1 MTALIRNL
9 LVAAALCAAF
19 GATAEAHAG
28 YLSASELRRLFPGQ
42 FEAVWK
48 GSLSLS
54 LVASANGK
62 LAGRTWFASD
72 KGTWSLRGNVLCIT
86 FGGWS
91 KAKCGPVRE
100 EGGWYLGLMR
110 PDGTPRLKFR
120 RR

>member
-1 MTALIRNL
+1 MRNL
-9 LVAAALCAAF
+9 LVAAALCTAL
-19 GATAEAHAG
+19 GATAANGHAG
-28 YLSASELRRLFPGQ
+28 NLSASKLRHLFPGH

-48 GSLSLS
+48 DSLNLSLE
-54 LVASANGK
+54 ANADGK

-72 KGTWSLRGNVLCIT
+72 KGTWSLRGNILCIT

-100 EGGWYLGLMR
+100 KGGWYISLMR